1 MRCAQC
7 QHENEADAAF
17 CEECGAKLELLCP
30 GCGQPVK
37 PGAKFCKKCGLNLV
51 KPPSQ
56 APERRFASPQAYP
69 PLI

>member
-1 MRCAQC
+1 MICVQC

-37 PGAKFCKKCGLNLV
+37 PGAKFCKKCGS
-51 KPPSQ
+51 PPKFVIFRKVAIEFLSQ
-56 APERRFASPQAYP
+56 E
-69 PLI
+69 L